1 MSDAANTNNENVKV
15 FDIVTTTRITVPAGT
30 SVERLKGGDGALV
43 LPCGTRIKSF
53 VVFERDE
60 DEDLTTEQ
68 LTQLG
73 CDANDLS
80 REITESE

>member
-1 MSDAANTNNENVKV
+1 MSDAAKPANENSAV
-15 FDIVTTTRITVPAGT
+15 FDIITTTRITVPAGT
-30 SVERLKGGDGALV
+30 TVERLPGGDGAFV
-43 LPCGTRIKSF
+43 LPCGTKIKSF